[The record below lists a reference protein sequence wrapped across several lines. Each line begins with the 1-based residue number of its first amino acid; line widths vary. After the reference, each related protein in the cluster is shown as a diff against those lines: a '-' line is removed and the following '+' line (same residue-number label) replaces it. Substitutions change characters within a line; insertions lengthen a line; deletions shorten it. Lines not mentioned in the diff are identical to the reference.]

1 MDREITI
8 VSSTNPMTK
17 EEIVNVLI
25 QDMEELRDPET
36 RWEINDANIDAHIFY
51 IKELANV

>member
-8 VSSTNPMTK
+8 LSATKPMTK

-51 IKELANV
+51 IKELANG

>member
-1 MDREITI
+1 MTRSLNIGEIL
-8 VSSTNPMTK
+8 PMTK

-36 RWEINDANIDAHIFY
+36 RWELNDANIDAHIFY
-51 IKELANV
+51 IKELANG

>member
-8 VSSTNPMTK
+8 VSSTKPMTK

-25 QDMEELRDPET
+25 QDMEELRDPEN

-51 IKELANV
+51 IKELANG

>member
-8 VSSTNPMTK
+8 LSATEPMTK

-36 RWEINDANIDAHIFY
+36 RWELDDANIDAHIFY

>member
-8 VSSTNPMTK
+8 LSATKPMTK

-36 RWEINDANIDAHIFY
+36 RWELNDENIDAHIFY

>member
-1 MDREITI
+1 MTRSLNIGEIL
-8 VSSTNPMTK
+8 PMTK

-36 RWEINDANIDAHIFY
+36 RWELNDANIDAHIFY

>member
-8 VSSTNPMTK
+8 VSSTKPMTK

-51 IKELANV
+51 IKELANG

>member
-8 VSSTNPMTK
+8 LSATEPMTK

-36 RWEINDANIDAHIFY
+36 RWELNDANIDAHIFY

>member
-8 VSSTNPMTK
+8 VSSTKPMTK

-36 RWEINDANIDAHIFY
+36 RWELNDANIDAHIFY
-51 IKELANV
+51 IKELANG

>member
-1 MDREITI
+1 MARE
-8 VSSTNPMTK
+8 MTK

-36 RWEINDANIDAHIFY
+36 RWELNDKNIDAHIFY

>member
-8 VSSTNPMTK
+8 LSATKPMTK

-36 RWEINDANIDAHIFY
+36 RWEINDSNIDAHIFY
-51 IKELANV
+51 IKELANG

>member
-8 VSSTNPMTK
+8 LSATEPMTR

-36 RWEINDANIDAHIFY
+36 RWELNDANIDAHIFY

>member
-8 VSSTNPMTK
+8 VSSTKPMTK

-36 RWEINDANIDAHIFY
+36 RWELNDANIDAHIFY

>member
-8 VSSTNPMTK
+8 VSSTKPMTK

-36 RWEINDANIDAHIFY
+36 RWELNLSLIHI
-51 IKELANV
+51 

>member
-8 VSSTNPMTK
+8 LSATEPMTK

-36 RWEINDANIDAHIFY
+36 RWELNDENIAAHIFY